1 MYMCVRRFGDTI
13 ICFRMYVQMFCKFS
27 LNLTFILV
35 NSVPS
40 RKEGGKRGEGG
51 ALIKIVQK
59 IRNTESDLDFDFL
72 YKELRTE
79 CTFYS

>member
-1 MYMCVRRFGDTI
+1 MCIRRFGDTI
-13 ICFRMYVQMFCKFS
+13 ICFHMYVQMFCKFF

-40 RKEGGKRGEGG
+40 RKEGGKKGGEGVTD
-51 ALIKIVQK
+51 KNCQK
-59 IRNTESDLDFDFL
+59 NPKNDLLSLDFDFL
-72 YKELRTE
+72 YKDLRTA